1 MQFIASLS
9 GTNLIIVSAIVL
21 LFVLV
26 LILSSFLLNSRRI
39 IRLES
44 ENESL
49 RLVVETQG
57 TALDE
62 LKSNLQ
68 TLTRHFASSDKT
80 IRFLNKSSEELI
92 DKQQQ
97 IMKDIELLF
106 AKLEADKKSILQSI
120 PENHSTMDATYL
132 IKQGLSVDEVV
143 EKTSMPRYEVE
154 MLYAVHGKKKER
166 KPSRMQAK
174 ASDEVVIDAS
184 VVNKKP
190 QNGRPIASL
199 KARNAYGIGSLKRR

>member
-9 GTNLIIVSAIVL
+9 GTNFLIVSAIVL

-26 LILSSFLLNSRRI
+26 LILGSFLLNSRRI
-39 IRLES
+39 ARLES
-44 ENESL
+44 ENEHL
-49 RLVVETQG
+49 RSVVETQS

-80 IRFLNKSSEELI
+80 IRFLNKSAEELI
-92 DKQQQ
+92 DKQEH
-97 IMKDIELLF
+97 IVKDIELLF

-132 IKQGLSVDEVV
+132 IKQGLSIDEVV

-166 KPSRMQAK
+166 KPSRAQAK
-174 ASDEVVIDAS
+174 VTDDVVIDATKS
-184 VVNKKP
+184 QKVTST
-190 QNGRPIASL
+190 RPIASL
-199 KARNAYGIGSLKRR
+199 RARNAYGIGSLKRR

>member
-143 EKTSMPRYEVE
+143 EKKSMPRYEVE
-154 MLYAVHGKKKER
+154 MLYAEKGKKKER
-166 KPSRMQAK
+166 KPSRMQTK

-199 KARNAYGIGSLKRR
+199 KARNAYGIGSRKRR